1 MVSFHSLIAITLTA
15 PACGA
20 VVDLIVIEGKHSS
33 CPEHFHKVQHSDNLN
48 GDLNQGSGGDFIW
61 LCAKEDVT
69 GKPIT
74 DLTVVAEGGSEGGS
88 EEGCGDLGGHWH
100 RARQEQGS
108 NGDLNHG
115 AKGKYIYLCYR
126 KDTTKGPIMQLKLN
140 DADCDS
146 GFFRANTDKKSNGD
160 LNQGAHGKYI
170 FLCASRGCRATGVQG
185 RWVLHGGQIAG
196 ETSEEWTL
204 GTHQSTSATSTEDWK
219 QSVSV
224 KVSQGWKF
232 MGEAGSGEITG
243 SVAHQTSISY
253 TSAWS
258 EDDSHTYKVQYSKD
272 DRGKQPWQF
281 QFSPSDSCGIT
292 VHSSAQT
299 LAITEGAFRPPCCVP
314 GYAVDAPAY
323 KVCHSQ
329 DTMVS
334 GGEEYGCMVARQ
346 FDVSEALLV

>member
-1 MVSFHSLIAITLTA
+1 MVSFHSLMAVMLIA

-20 VVDLIVIEGKHSS
+20 VVDLIAIEGKHSS
-33 CPEHFHKVQHSDNLN
+33 CPEGFHKVQHNGNLN

-61 LCAKEDVT
+61 LCVKEDVT
-69 GKPIT
+69 GEPIT
-74 DLTVVAEGGSEGGS
+74 DLTVVAERSS
-88 EEGCGDLGGHWH
+88 EEGCGDLGQHW
-100 RARQEQGS
+100 RRVRQEQGS

-126 KDTTKGPIMQLKLN
+126 KHGNNGPIMQLKLN
-140 DADCDS
+140 DADCDA
-146 GFFRANTDKKSNGD
+146 GFFRAHTDKDSNGD

-170 FLCASRGCRATGVQG
+170 YLCASRGCKATSVQG
-185 RWVLHGGQIAG
+185 RWVVHGGQIAG
-196 ETSEEWTL
+196 ETSETWTL
-204 GTHQSTSATSTEDWK
+204 GTHQSTSTTSTEDWK
-219 QSVSV
+219 QSVSA

-232 MGEAGSGEITG
+232 MGQGGSGEITG
-243 SVAHQTSISY
+243 SVAHETSISFS
-253 TSAWS
+253 SAWS
-258 EDDSHTYKVQYSKD
+258 QDDSHTFKVQYSEE

-281 QFSPSDSCGIT
+281 QFSSSDSCGQT
-292 VHSSAQT
+292 VQSSAQT

-334 GGEEYGCMVARQ
+334 GGEAYGCNVAQ
-346 FDVSEALLV
+346 QLNASGAMLV